1 MTDFHAGC
9 HSMLPLLTSKVP
21 NFRDD
26 SRTSISM
33 SLCPA
38 RFALSFILTWC
49 PIFTSSILNNFTPA
63 LGAPLQ
69 QVRAQGANNAYLY
82 SLKIVYIFHLLLYIY
97 TKCNITQMR
106 TARRLAISRSNRE
119 SKPDR
124 FRRIAERR
132 VTEALRVFRLIG
144 NLSNRNNYEYT
155 DAEVR
160 QILDALEGEMRRLKQ
175 RFQQEETG
183 GGNTFSFR
191 K

>member
-1 MTDFHAGC
+1 
-9 HSMLPLLTSKVP
+9 
-21 NFRDD
+21 
-26 SRTSISM
+26 
-33 SLCPA
+33 
-38 RFALSFILTWC
+38 
-49 PIFTSSILNNFTPA
+49 
-63 LGAPLQ
+63 
-69 QVRAQGANNAYLY
+69 
-82 SLKIVYIFHLLLYIY
+82 
-97 TKCNITQMR
+97 MR